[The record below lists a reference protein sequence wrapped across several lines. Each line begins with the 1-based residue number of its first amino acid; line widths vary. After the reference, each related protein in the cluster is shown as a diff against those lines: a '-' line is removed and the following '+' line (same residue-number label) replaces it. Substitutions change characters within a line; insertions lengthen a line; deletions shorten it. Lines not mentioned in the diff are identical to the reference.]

1 MNPLTNYEKGWNLR
15 KEGGLPR
22 KGGGETPLPTMNCLL
37 KFLINTSLFQF
48 FVNFIL

>member
-22 KGGGETPLPTMNCLL
+22 KGGGGGDPLTNY
-37 KFLINTSLFQF
+37 KF
-48 FVNFIL
+48 FIKIFN

>member
-22 KGGGETPLPTMNCLL
+22 KGGGGDPLTNYE
-37 KFLINTSLFQF
+37 LFIKIF
-48 FVNFIL
+48 N